1 MNTGSTTTTTTVSGR
16 GAAVFTAA
24 DTSTREEQGPHLD
37 QDTKPPD
44 TTSPENTQLFR
55 VVGSGMKYP
64 SSECQPT
71 KPDVNLCEVGG
82 RVSAVVAGSVCL
94 SVRRQKEER
103 SNAVVQTT
111 TTNKVSPVNI
121 DDNCVVSSMKMMS
134 GRPNVRQLSRMFN
147 VLSEERVDGGIPR
160 HDPHKCPGGG
170 DDRQDMKK
178 TFIKSDVKYGERGR
192 GFVGDVQTSVV
203 SCSNQGEIKGRG
215 YPCGGQSEIET
226 EDCTDTRPGPSIGEL
241 GQETARR

>member
-1 MNTGSTTTTTTVSGR
+1 M
-16 GAAVFTAA
+16 
-24 DTSTREEQGPHLD
+24 REEQGPNLD

-44 TTSPENTQLFR
+44 TTSPVNTQLFR

-71 KPDVNLCEVGG
+71 KPDVTLCEVGG
-82 RVSAVVAGSVCL
+82 RVSAAVAGSVCL

-103 SNAVVQTT
+103 SNSVVQTT

-121 DDNCVVSSMKMMS
+121 DDNCVASSVKTMS
-134 GRPNVRQLSRMFN
+134 DRPNVRQLSRMFN
-147 VLSEERVDGGIPR
+147 VLSEERVDGGIPC
-160 HDPHKCPGGG
+160 HDPHRRPGGG
-170 DDRQDMKK
+170 NDRKDMKK

-192 GFVGDVQTSVV
+192 GCVGDVQTSVA

-226 EDCTDTRPGPSIGEL
+226 EDFSTTGPGPYIGEL
-241 GQETARR
+241 GEETARR